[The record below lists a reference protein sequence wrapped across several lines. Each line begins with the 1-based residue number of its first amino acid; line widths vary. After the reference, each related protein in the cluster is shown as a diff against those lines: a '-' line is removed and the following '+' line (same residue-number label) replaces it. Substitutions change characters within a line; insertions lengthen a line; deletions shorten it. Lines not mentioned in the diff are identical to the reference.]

1 MVRGLRN
8 RARANC
14 AMADLDFAVY
24 VVTKKQIMTWERFLL
39 GRELSLTARLRMQV
53 WTGHGRVSTQVMV

>member
-1 MVRGLRN
+1 
-8 RARANC
+8 
-14 AMADLDFAVY
+14 MADLGFAVY

-53 WTGHGRVSTQVMV
+53 